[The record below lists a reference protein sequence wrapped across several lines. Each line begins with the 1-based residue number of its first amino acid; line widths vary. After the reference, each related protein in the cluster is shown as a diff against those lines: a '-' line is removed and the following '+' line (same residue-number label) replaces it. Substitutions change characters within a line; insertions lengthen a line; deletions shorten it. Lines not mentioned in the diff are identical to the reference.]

1 MPAEKNNFYRDSSC
15 AIPIYFCAVVREAM
29 DYFSLVNFME
39 KYGAYNDCVE
49 KYRIMSI

>member
-1 MPAEKNNFYRDSSC
+1 MPAEKNNFYRDSRR
-15 AIPIYFCAVVREAM
+15 AIPITFCAVAREVM

-39 KYGAYNDCVE
+39 KYCAFNDCVE